1 MNYNPDQGQFASTA
15 LRAPQI
21 SILERSLPPREEV
34 DQDLK
39 NLVCSSAEQLL
50 GWRWRLILAEEF
62 DLDLT
67 EVACFAEGRVNVP
80 LPVVAA
86 VHRLARARRFGLQA
100 IAAIL
105 DPWIKDAPDGDYTD
119 PNPRRSWPRAYFES
133 ELAAQDLAWIEGRIY
148 DGPKIEAGEAASL
161 PLVHEYAPP
170 IQYAYDEAPAPAGGL
185 GEASSAPVPA
195 SLDDIAHELRRLLG
209 GHVGKD

>member
-1 MNYNPDQGQFASTA
+1 MNYNPEQGQFASTA

-80 LPVVAA
+80 QPVVAA
-86 VHRLARARRFGLQA
+86 VHRIAKARRLGLQA

-105 DPWIKDAPDGDYTD
+105 EPWIKDAPDGDYTD
-119 PNPRRSWPRAYFES
+119 PNPRRSWPRAYFQS
-133 ELAAQDLAWIEGRIY
+133 ELAAQDLAAAEGRVY
-148 DGPKIEAGEAASL
+148 DGPRISAEEGD
-161 PLVHEYAPP
+161 LVPAH
-170 IQYAYDEAPAPAGGL
+170 QTVHAPAPPLQYTFEEMPPPAGGI
-185 GEASSAPVPA
+185 ETRPVPA
-195 SLDDIAHELRRLLG
+195 SLDDIAKELRRLLDG
-209 GHVGKD
+209 GAAKD